1 MSYTVLHLDNP
12 EQSFVLGDHVIYV
25 NPPGS
30 DEEPS
35 LGVVYAMGN
44 AAWLEA
50 YLSGIVIVEGV
61 SITPLFDPGDDHVII
76 LQHADSSY
84 HSYVASGGV
93 FTYDSDTWLADHT
106 LAAIPAPETIFYERM
121 LLVFSDGI
129 GYTAET
135 VASTRTNQL
144 YVIVNTGGS
153 NYLPIIIA
161 HTNVTGDDVELPPQS
176 INDLT
181 DVNTVSDPP
190 AVNDLLQWDGSNW
203 VPVTILG
210 FGIDDDDGQPQSG
223 SFSFAYTRIAQA
235 DFGPIGTL
243 TPGVGITGMSALYGE
258 GLVFLINHTSDSTWH
273 AYVCNGDT
281 TATHDATWLTSRA
294 VTVEDDPFEVAP
306 GALLVVM
313 VDQFIGPPEPHSY
326 TYLIINDDGDIVM
339 IPVGDGVGDSVD
351 LSSYATKALSTT
363 FVEHGATSGTAR
375 PTGWGRVVWFG
386 TVEPTNADDLDEWID
401 TTP

>member
-12 EQSFVLGDHVIYV
+12 EQSFVLGDHVVYV

-44 AAWLEA
+44 AEWMEA
-50 YLSGIVIVEGV
+50 HFGGTIIEEGV
-61 SITPLFDPGDDHVII
+61 SITPLYDPGDDHVII
-76 LQHADSSY
+76 LQHANSTY

-106 LAAIPAPETIFYERM
+106 LDAIPAPETIFYERM

-161 HTNVTGDDVELPPQS
+161 HTSVTGDDVELPPQS

-190 AVNDLLQWDGSNW
+190 AVNDLLQYDGTNW

-210 FGIDDDDGQPQSG
+210 FGIDSGGYEPGELESVTTVWKARAVHFGTDPGPGIPDQSAFGGPTLVDDDLVLHFQTGAKGIWKIHAGAWELVRELNVGEIGTCTWNGYTGGYALYNSVAFIANEDG
-223 SFSFAYTRIAQA
+223 SF
-235 DFGPIGTL
+235 
-243 TPGVGITGMSALYGE
+243 
-258 GLVFLINHTSDSTWH
+258 
-273 AYVCNGDT
+273 
-281 TATHDATWLTSRA
+281 DAMNQGYIDYA
-294 VTVEDDPFEVAP
+294 IVTV
-306 GALLVVM
+306 
-313 VDQFIGPPEPHSY
+313 Q
-326 TYLIINDDGDIVM
+326 
-339 IPVGDGVGDSVD
+339 
-351 LSSYATKALSTT
+351 ATIAANKALSTT
-363 FVEHGATSGTAR
+363 FVEHGATAGTAR
-375 PTGWGRVVWFG
+375 PSGWGRVVWIG
-386 TVEPTNADDLDEWID
+386 TVEPDNWISTDEWID